1 MEVKSLLLIFCL
13 CFWSRNNQT
22 QKYEKFTQLA
32 QQIISRSSPEIL
44 NLRSDSSL
52 LLTCVSFR
60 GTPNLRA

>member
-1 MEVKSLLLIFCL
+1 MLFLIFVCVL
-13 CFWSRNNQT
+13 GRNNQT
-22 QKYEKFTQLA
+22 QRYEKFTQLA

-60 GTPNLRA
+60 GTSDLSA